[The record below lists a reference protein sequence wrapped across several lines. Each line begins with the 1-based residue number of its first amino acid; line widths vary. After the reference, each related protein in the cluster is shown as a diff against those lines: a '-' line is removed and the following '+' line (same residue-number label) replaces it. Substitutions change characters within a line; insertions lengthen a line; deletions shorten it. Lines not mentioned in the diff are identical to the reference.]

1 MNQGEQTV
9 FFTLIIS
16 EISIQTCR
24 ISACRKTGDL
34 SDRSE
39 LGPDGFNIILTL
51 PKSREALSLDIK
63 R

>member
-1 MNQGEQTV
+1 MINFQV
-9 FFTLIIS
+9 FAHKV
-16 EISIQTCR
+16 Q
-24 ISACRKTGDL
+24 ISATSKTLDK